1 MKWINETKIIYNETD
16 LKEAIRMKYAVIE
29 IRGGI
34 VEKIHKKYDSD
45 PKWKTASS
53 VAILGGLFIWPLF
66 FAGLLGSALT
76 MDFSKYEMT
85 HISQEEIIIELRDRY
100 KK

>member
-1 MKWINETKIIYNETD
+1 MKWKNSSKVVYNETD
-16 LKEAIRMKYAVIE
+16 LKEAIRMKYVEIE

-34 VEKIHKKYDSD
+34 VEKIHKKYDND
-45 PKWKTASS
+45 PKWKTASGIAM
-53 VAILGGLFIWPLF
+53 VGGLFLWPLF

-85 HISQEEIIIELRDRY
+85 QISEEKIVIKLKEKF